1 MVDAAQKVADSIL
14 SIPGTSHL
22 IDVGADRMIRLGV
35 LRLDES
41 LYEVIAHKD
50 ASLLHFDGDGVDG
63 IFVDD
68 FEVMFDGI
76 FGVMSFCFSL
86 LAVFENI
93 GDDIVSELVV
103 LQQPLLHIR
112 DRAEVV
118 AATFLV
124 LCLFVG
130 NFLFLLL
137 SEVLFLLLKVV
148 FFLLK
153 VFFQQIILLFECCDI
168 LSIVDQ
174 SLQCSFDIHI
184 YNRLNSFIE

>member
-63 IFVDD
+63 ILVDD
-68 FEVMFDGI
+68 FEVMLR
-76 FGVMSFCFSL
+76 L

-137 SEVLFLLLKVV
+137 SEVLLLLLEVV

-168 LSIVDQ
+168 LGIVDQ

>member
-22 IDVGADRMIRLGV
+22 IDVGADRMIRVGV
-35 LRLDES
+35 FRLDES

-63 IFVDD
+63 ILVDD
-68 FEVMFDGI
+68 FEVMLR
-76 FGVMSFCFSL
+76 L

-103 LQQPLLHIR
+103 QPLLHIR

-137 SEVLFLLLKVV
+137 SEVLLLLLEVV